1 MPPKQSANWLPEE
14 DKQLAKS
21 WLKISTDGIRSTG
34 QKRGEF
40 FQRVADDFNTFSSTG
55 IDREP
60 TSVMHRLV
68 CYFPIF

>member
-21 WLKISTDGIRSTG
+21 WLKISTDGIWLTG
-34 QKRGEF
+34 QKHGEF